1 MGIVFVFFGVSLIG
15 FSNIDEKKS
24 ISNYIKNVDFMNNLK
39 LH

>member
-24 ISNYIKNVDFMNNLK
+24 ITALNPTLGNALCICA
-39 LH
+39 